1 MKAKIKATGEVV
13 EVEQLTRTTA
23 VCLANGKIYNKQ
35 QLDINIDSPQPTATI
50 EGWVAR
56 DGDNLLYFYY
66 TPCRARGKSSHWTSM
81 AVGSPF
87 QLPSNI
93 FPDLTWQD
101 EPIEVE
107 ITIKPKER

>member
-66 TPCRARGKSSHWTSM
+66 TPLPRAREKFTLDIN
-81 AVGSPF
+81 GSGFSVPTPF
-87 QLPSNI
+87 QYLPR
-93 FPDLTWQD
+93 PHMA
-101 EPIEVE
+101 
-107 ITIKPKER
+107 R